1 MIGDMKQEWLNL
13 TLANDFMFG
22 KVFQDL
28 ELCLE
33 LARLILPRLNIERIE
48 FPERQKSLAAG
59 IFMHSVRFDVYTRTD
74 KGEIIDF
81 EMQILFAGSL
91 MKRKGISCYD
101 YVQ

>member
-1 MIGDMKQEWLNL
+1 
-13 TLANDFMFG
+13 MFN

-33 LARLILPRLNIERIE
+33 LARLILPGLNIERIE
-48 FPERQKSLAAG
+48 FPERPKSLAAG

-74 KGEIIDF
+74 KGRNHRLRDANTVCGQPHETN
-81 EMQILFAGSL
+81 
-91 MKRKGISCYD
+91 KGISCYD

>member
-1 MIGDMKQEWLNL
+1 
-13 TLANDFMFG
+13 
-22 KVFQDL
+22 
-28 ELCLE
+28 
-33 LARLILPRLNIERIE
+33 
-48 FPERQKSLAAG
+48 
-59 IFMHSVRFDVYTRTD
+59 MHSVRFDVYTRTD

>member
-1 MIGDMKQEWLNL
+1 
-13 TLANDFMFG
+13 MFG

>member
-1 MIGDMKQEWLNL
+1 MSMDLKQEWLSL
-13 TLANDFMFG
+13 TLGNDFMFG
-22 KVFQDL
+22 KVFQDA
-28 ELCLE
+28 ELCRE
-33 LARLILPRLNIERIE
+33 LIQLILPELDIERVE